1 MKGLFFHEAVFAQGP
16 TKAEEAVSLFR
27 DLSLKFGDT
36 VLLFNGMA
44 TGKMIMVCVY
54 IYFVCV
60 CVCIYLCGC
69 VGGCGCV
76 CVCLCVSVRIVLM
89 ISQPWCVCV
98 CVCVWVRG
106 LAGGLC
112 GCRRNSEEGYGT
124 GILSAS

>member
-54 IYFVCV
+54 IY
-60 CVCIYLCGC
+60 I
-69 VGGCGCV
+69 
-76 CVCLCVSVRIVLM
+76 
-89 ISQPWCVCV
+89 VCV
-98 CVCVWVRG
+98 CVCVYMCVGVWVG
-106 LAGGLC
+106 VGVSVCVCVYL
-112 GCRRNSEEGYGT
+112 
-124 GILSAS
+124 